1 MKVSL
6 LELGI
11 SVEILARSTLQFY
24 SSLILLSI
32 LIGKMEFPYEYLDLE

>member
-24 SSLILLSI
+24 SLLILLSI
-32 LIGKMEFPYEYLDLE
+32 LIDKMEFPYEY